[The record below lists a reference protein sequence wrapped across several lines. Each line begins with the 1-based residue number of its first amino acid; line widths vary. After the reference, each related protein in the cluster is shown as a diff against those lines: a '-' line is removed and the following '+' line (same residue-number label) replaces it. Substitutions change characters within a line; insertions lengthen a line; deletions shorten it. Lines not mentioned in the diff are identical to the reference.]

1 MILGNILECEKKKI
15 NFDTSFL
22 QNGQLVE
29 LLSLSLLLLLLFES
43 VEGDDIVI
51 EVFFKKKTQKNKIK
65 TLKIG

>member
-1 MILGNILECEKKKI
+1 MILGNILEWEKKI

-43 VEGDDIVI
+43 VECDDIVI
-51 EVFFKKKTQKNKIK
+51 EIFYKKNTKKIK
-65 TLKIG
+65 